1 MLKVTTQ
8 NKATRTRGR
17 PPKGGLGFD
26 DTRDALIQCGMEL
39 LTEQGFS
46 STGIDQILKKVNVP
60 KGSFYHYFE
69 NKEAYGYV
77 VIEHYS
83 SYFSHKLN
91 KHLLNE
97 KLPALQRLESF
108 MQDAMHGMER
118 FDYKRGCLIG
128 NLSQEFG
135 CSHEHFRE
143 KLEAVFND
151 WKNIIADCLQ
161 LAQAEK
167 TLSNSKDCNKLAE
180 FFWIGWEGAVMHAK
194 LSRNNKPMELFSEQ
208 FFKLLPAPSNTI

>member
-1 MLKVTTQ
+1 MVNIKSQ
-8 NKATRTRGR
+8 NKSQNSAARTRGR

-77 VIEHYS
+77 VIQHYS
-83 SYFSHKLN
+83 SYFTHKLN

-97 KLPALQRLESF
+97 KLPALQRLKSF
-108 MQDAMHGMER
+108 MQDAMQGMER

-151 WKNIIADCLQ
+151 WKKTIADCLQ
-161 LAQAEK
+161 LAQQEK
-167 TLSNSKDCNKLAE
+167 TLSSSEDCNKLAE

-194 LSRNNKPMELFSEQ
+194 LSKNKKPMELFSEQ
-208 FFKLLPAPSNTI
+208 FFKLLPAP